1 MLLLGEQDLR
11 ANAGVLGQMHAIGAG
26 MRFLIK
32 SGHFRGSRK
41 ASSGLNAESH
51 ANVNRNVTALLS
63 TCV

>member
-51 ANVNRNVTALLS
+51 ANVN
-63 TCV
+63 